1 MKRIIG
7 LSLLVIP
14 TMLSAQSFEILRPSE
29 YSVDRFQEVISV
41 YVDEIP
47 ETKRDALAV
56 YRSKLNRAEQS
67 LEILRKRRE
76 EAITPKLREDAPKV
90 IHIRAAEARV
100 EHYKKKV
107 RLLELE
113 NVKPKRKR

>member
-1 MKRIIG
+1 MRQIIG
-7 LSLLVIP
+7 MSLL
-14 TMLSAQSFEILRPSE
+14 MLPALLNAQSFEILRPSE
-29 YSVDRFQEVISV
+29 YSVDRFQEVVSV

-47 ETKRDALAV
+47 ETKREALTV
-56 YRSKLNRAEQS
+56 YRSKLSRAEQS
-67 LEILRKRRE
+67 LQILKKRRE

-113 NVKPKRKR
+113 NIKPKRKR